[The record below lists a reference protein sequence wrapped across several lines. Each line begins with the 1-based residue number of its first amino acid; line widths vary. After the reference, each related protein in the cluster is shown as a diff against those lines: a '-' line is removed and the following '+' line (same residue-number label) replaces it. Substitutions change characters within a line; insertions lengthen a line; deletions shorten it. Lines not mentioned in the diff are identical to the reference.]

1 MGASRRTAAVIGV
14 GRMGVRHLTALTGAG
29 IDVVAIADA
38 DTDTLNRARFSV
50 PGAAAYTDWAALF
63 AEHRPDLVTVAT
75 TSPAHESVVVAAS
88 QAGVSRVLCEKP
100 IATSLRAARAIEEAC
115 HRHGTRLVVNHPRR
129 LVAAYLAVREA
140 IAADR
145 FGDLR
150 FMRVTCGAAGLANVG
165 SHAFDLMRWF
175 LGAPQ
180 TAIGRLEAN
189 TPPNPRGAAFH
200 DPGGHG
206 TFWFADDR
214 RATFDFCNDFS
225 TSFVAEFGCRY
236 GSITV
241 DERNGAIHAFARTD
255 AGRTQSLHLY
265 QTPTAPV
272 PLPFGAPID
281 IVQLTAA
288 MIDNALS
295 DAPPACTGEDGIAAL
310 EMVAAVHLS
319 HRANAPVAFPVPD
332 DEGCIARIP

>member
-1 MGASRRTAAVIGV
+1 
-14 GRMGVRHLTALTGAG
+14 MGVRHLTALTRVG

-38 DTDTLNRARFSV
+38 DKDTLDRARPSA
-50 PGAAAYTDWAALF
+50 PGAAAYTDWSELLTR
-63 AEHRPDLVTVAT
+63 HRPDLVTVAT
-75 TSPAHESVVVAAS
+75 TSPAHELVVIGAAE
-88 QAGVSRVLCEKP
+88 AGVSRVLCEKP
-100 IATSLRAARAIEEAC
+100 IATSLRGARAIDDAC
-115 HRHGTRLVVNHPRR
+115 RRRGTRLVVNHPRR
-129 LVAAYLAVREA
+129 LVPAYLAIRQA
-140 IAADR
+140 IRADR

-175 LGAPQ
+175 LGAPHA
-180 TAIGRLEAN
+180 AIGRLEAN
-189 TPPNPRGAAFH
+189 TPVNPRGSAFH

-206 TFWFADDR
+206 TFWFADDC

-236 GSITV
+236 GSITI
-241 DERNGAIHAFARTD
+241 DERNGAIDASARTD
-255 AGRTQSLHLY
+255 AGRTQPLHLY
-265 QTPTAPV
+265 QTSMAPV

-288 MIDNALS
+288 MIADALS
-295 DAPPACTGEDGIAAL
+295 DGPPACAGEDGIAAV

-319 HRANAPVAFPVPD
+319 HRANAPVSFPVLD